1 MNYIALPKTQLVKRS
16 TRPIY
21 NGKFALTTN
30 VNRLHRLDSFVELM
44 RNASQSSPNAW
55 WLQYHTKTKTPS
67 DTVRII
73 PSVLSSF
80 NRSRVLRRSRVS
92 GLRMCNLY
100 EHRNR
105 FFYISDLVVS
115 CSFDAIA
122 IASAI
127 AEFDGCG
134 DRVFV
139 SLPFRDRFKAS
150 KSEFVISAERYIETF
165 WRKSN
170 LARHAV
176 FVTPNTYEAMTQT
189 VDLIFEPK
197 TLPLLPL
204 LGYILNSFDSQLL
217 WLSIGNNQ
225 RLCISKSSMIEED
238 LYQTYKPTQLSANVR
253 YKHFSAFGTFF
264 NNPNYI
270 Y

>member
-1 MNYIALPKTQLVKRS
+1 MNYITLPKPRLVQRS

-30 VNRLHRLDSFVELM
+30 VNRLHRLESFIELM
-44 RNASQSSPNAW
+44 LQASETSPNAW
-55 WLQYHTKTKTPS
+55 WLQYHTRTNKPHE
-67 DTVRII
+67 TVRII

-100 EHRNR
+100 ERRNR
-105 FFYISDLVVS
+105 FFYISDMVVS
-115 CSFDAIA
+115 CSFDAIT

-127 AEFDGCG
+127 AEYDGFG
-134 DRVFV
+134 DRVYV
-139 SLPFRDRFKAS
+139 SLPYPERAKPSKA
-150 KSEFVISAERYIETF
+150 EFVKLADQYIEKF

-170 LARHAV
+170 LARHSV
-176 FVTPNTYEAMTQT
+176 YIQPNTYDSTST

-197 TLPLLPL
+197 SMPLLPL
-204 LGYILNSFDSQLL
+204 LGYILNALGDRLC
-217 WLSIGNNQ
+217 WLTIGNNH
-225 RLCISKSSMIEED
+225 RLSISKTSLVEED

-253 YKHFSAFGTFF
+253 YKHFSLFGTFF